1 MLERLNKDHVKAIYF
16 FPSGWSS
23 LLASLLYYPPFIV
36 FLIYNIICII
46 RSYRKRA
53 RRGGSEELPSPIR
66 VMGVKCSLLWFFAII
81 FWFVTA
87 ISDGTLTNMVFSTCF
102 YVYMFFSRFLMY
114 RCLDHVYDWTPL
126 EEGNVRFSRIAA
138 NIYAI
143 VFVHSGFLF
152 MLDLVT
158 YMHKETGLLAET
170 CMYFALGIFASLEV
184 IVTIIGFLF
193 YWFRFSI
200 YRTTSYVIVGDFN
213 IAVILLLLIIDGYSR
228 SRYFYD
234 FSTIMFYVIIFASL
248 GTLKLFLAGCVCCC
262 SSRKFEERVSRDKV
276 KKRSIKLNTSDEA
289 DTPSESDENDTEE
302 YKLDVTERKRNKG
315 SSIDIL
321 MERNKKPHFRKRRGN
336 GPS

>member
-1 MLERLNKDHVKAIYF
+1 MLERLNKHHVKAIYF

-23 LLASLLYYPPFIV
+23 LVASLLYYPPFIV
-36 FLIYNIICII
+36 FLVYNIICII
-46 RSYRKRA
+46 KSCRKRA
-53 RRGGSEELPSPIR
+53 RRGGSEELPSPTR
-66 VMGVKCSLLWFFAII
+66 VMGLKCSLLWFFAIML
-81 FWFVTA
+81 WFVTA
-87 ISDGTLTNMVFSTCF
+87 ISNGTLTNMVLSICF

-184 IVTIIGFLF
+184 IVRIIEFLF

-213 IAVILLLLIIDGYSR
+213 IAVILLLIIIDGYSR

-234 FSTIMFYVIIFASL
+234 FSTIMFYVIIFASI

-262 SSRKFEERVSRDKV
+262 SSRKFEERVRYKV
-276 KKRSIKLNTSDEA
+276 NKRSITSDEEDA
-289 DTPSESDENDTEE
+289 PNDSDENDSE
-302 YKLDVTERKRNKG
+302 LDVKERKKNKG
-315 SSIDIL
+315 GSIDIL
-321 MERNKKPHFRKRRGN
+321 MDRNKKPHFRKRKVIGHT
-336 GPS
+336 